1 MSERDLFIA
10 ALQKD
15 DPAERAAYLADASDN
30 DVELRRRVERLLRL
44 HADAGSFL
52 DQPAGEPGETV
63 DPAPGG
69 PDGAP
74 GQADPERTRDE
85 PPPPGEGVGTF
96 IGPYKLMQK
105 LGEGGMGVVWVAE
118 QHEPVKRRVA
128 LKVIKPGKA
137 VDDDTLAVGG
147 RGHGPRST
155 YPLSISSRIPRK
167 GVLRQA
173 PHRTPAQSWPPTD
186 PFVYRLYEVVLL
198 YGPVFK
204 DVAHELFGDG
214 IMSAIDMAV
223 NIRKVEDPPGVP
235 RMLLSLDGKWLK
247 YKKF

>member
-1 MSERDLFIA
+1 MANGSGRRGLPEGGVMSERDLFIA

-147 RGHGPRST
+147 RGHRPRST
-155 YPLSISSRIPRK
+155 YPLSISSRIPCITPTMKANQNQTPQPSRDK
-167 GVLRQA
+167 AKITAQVIVTSFVTLVRTAPVL
-173 PHRTPAQSWPPTD
+173 
-186 PFVYRLYEVVLL
+186 
-198 YGPVFK
+198 
-204 DVAHELFGDG
+204 
-214 IMSAIDMAV
+214 I
-223 NIRKVEDPPGVP
+223 
-235 RMLLSLDGKWLK
+235 
-247 YKKF
+247 